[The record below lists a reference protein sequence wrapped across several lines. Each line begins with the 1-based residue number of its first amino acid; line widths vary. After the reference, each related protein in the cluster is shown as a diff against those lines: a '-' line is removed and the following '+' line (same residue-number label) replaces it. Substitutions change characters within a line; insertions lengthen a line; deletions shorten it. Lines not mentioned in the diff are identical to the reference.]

1 MIDCNTLSTIRRPT
15 TWCVSSLLRAVVL
28 VLAGAIV
35 LVPHDQVSQSSA
47 TTAAGNPSPKQY
59 RLLMTPGGIQ
69 FGLRQGAN
77 KAPAPVAFLFG
88 SLLDEMLTMEHCR
101 ILLEAGYVCVAL
113 DAPGHGLDRD
123 TSEPPELRSWRHR
136 LAAGR
141 NFVSV
146 FNTRLSSILD
156 YLVAERIVDPELV
169 IAVGGSR
176 GGFLAFHFAGSEPRV
191 RGVAGLAPVTELRA
205 LDEFR
210 GMDDH
215 ELTASLSPIRHA
227 ARLAGRSVLVTIGDR
242 DNRVGTDHAIA
253 FARQISKAAQG
264 ARVDLHVLAEPRGHR
279 HPEATDELL
288 RTWAAK
294 CLRERSKR

>member
-1 MIDCNTLSTIRRPT
+1 MIDRNIPFKKRRPPAL
-15 TWCVSSLLRAVVL
+15 CASRLLQAGVL
-28 VLAGAIV
+28 VIVGAIFLAPNTRV
-35 LVPHDQVSQSSA
+35 TQSSEA
-47 TTAAGNPSPKQY
+47 TAVGDRSPQQY
-59 RLLMTPGGIQ
+59 RLLKTPGGIQ
-69 FGLRQGAN
+69 FGLRRGTN

-101 ILLEAGYVCVAL
+101 ILLKAGYVCVAL

-136 LAAGR
+136 LVAGHD
-141 NFVSV
+141 FVTV
-146 FNTRLSSILD
+146 FNARLSSILD
-156 YLVAERIVDPELV
+156 FLVAERIADPALV

-176 GGFLAFHFAGSEPRV
+176 GGFLAFHFAGSDSRV

-205 LDEFR
+205 LYEFR

-215 ELTASLSPIRHA
+215 KLTASLSPIRHA
-227 ARLAGRSVLVTIGDR
+227 ARLAGRHVLVTIGDR
-242 DNRVGTDHAIA
+242 DHRVGTDHAIA
-253 FARQISKAAQG
+253 FARQLTKAAEG

-279 HPEATDELL
+279 HPDGTDDLL